1 MKIKQFFEQLDKYY
15 KGMTSD
21 EVPSLVLCMKYYC
34 QAKSFSFEI
43 YKGEKTAH
51 GSFTNMLS
59 GAVFESEV
67 YSFWNNQ
74 DTMQQIIDDIK
85 KEMDKIEQE
94 EINAL

>member
-1 MKIKQFFEQLDKYY
+1 MKIKQFFQQLHGYY
-15 KGMTSD
+15 CGIESHEIHTLILS
-21 EVPSLVLCMKYYC
+21 VKYYC
-34 QAKSFSFEI
+34 QATTFSFEI
-43 YKGEKTAH
+43 YKGEKTKD

-59 GAVFESEV
+59 GAALESEV